1 MRVASSC
8 NWFVIGRSPV
18 RFAPAIPTVPTW
30 LTLHYT
36 TLRYIT
42 PGTYWIPQRRHY
54 YCCTRIERSQF
65 EIPQTDT
72 CDANEGHK
80 TAKVSYPLCMN
91 ISPLFFCWS
100 ETFSEDSL
108 IVTILHASHLTPKI
122 GSRTNFGTLSGWPKL
137 DFRPLIF
144 WRRKYIFLI
153 LAHPVYKMWIIQEP
167 NTLELWNKLHFEKEK
182 KNGEYIPRLKYSVP
196 IFVE

>member
-1 MRVASSC
+1 VRVASSC

-18 RFAPAIPTVPTW
+18 RFLPAIPTVPTW

-42 PGTYWIPQRRHY
+42 LHY
-54 YCCTRIERSQF
+54 TRNVLNSSKTSLLLLHPNRKSQF

-72 CDANEGHK
+72 CDANEGRK
-80 TAKVSYPLCMN
+80 TAKVSYPLCMKVLLN

-108 IVTILHASHLTPKI
+108 IVTILHASRLTPKI

-167 NTLELWNKLHFEKEK
+167 NTLELWNKLHFEKGK
-182 KNGEYIPRLKYSVP
+182 KTENIYHV
-196 IFVE
+196 